1 MALKDLLTVGDK
13 QTAKKVE
20 IDKNAVREN
29 LTDYQKII
37 DYWRRYPDKFID
49 YLCSLNPDNS
59 FSLYYIQRLYLRVV
73 MRYRTVYAVF
83 SRGFS
88 KSFLAVMCLMI
99 KATLYP
105 GAKLATVADGKSQS
119 AAILSSKLRE
129 ICQLIP
135 AFANEIIWDTRGKI
149 AQTTQ
154 SKDQVTYAFRNG
166 SQISN
171 AAMTETTR
179 GQRFQSILV
188 EESAKVDQEKLTEII
203 MPTLV
208 ISRQINGKTDP
219 NEVLNQSAI
228 FVTSAGY
235 KGTYAYEKLIDT
247 LCHSVAGK
255 PNEAFILGGDWKIPV
270 VEGLQPANFI
280 QSQENDSSMDEAGFD
295 REYNSI
301 WAGTVEGAFFNPAKF
316 DQHRIL
322 QLAQNQFDKGTS
334 KEGYYCMGV
343 DVGRFGDMT
352 EVVVIKVTPAKTGVS
367 QKQVVNIY
375 TFEEDHFEKQAIQL
389 KRLFMRFK
397 CDMCVV
403 DGNGVGAGLIDYL
416 VRDQIDPETGDL
428 LPNWGVYNDDDK
440 RYKQWETED
449 TIHNAMF
456 IMKANQPINSEL
468 FAYCQ
473 AQLNSGKLKFLIDE
487 SVAKNKLM
495 TQSQGKKMTTL
506 QRADYLRPYV
516 ETSILKSQMMNLVQQ
531 NEGANIILKQA
542 TRKVKKDKFSA
553 LIYGLSWPKLQEE
566 KAHKRKGRNIKDF
579 LMFTKHH

>member
-13 QTAKKVE
+13 QTAKKIE

>member
-13 QTAKKVE
+13 QSAKKVE

-29 LTDYQKII
+29 LADYQKII